1 MAKLPSV
8 ATAMADIKC
17 KMQGDATWR
26 GWWQAMKELTQKLVT
41 AEKQCE
47 NLKRRIDFT
56 DNQLYMSLQKNK
68 ELTAVIKELDSAV
81 KQMESNALEM
91 KSHVESVEDEK
102 CTKLVEALQQI
113 INVDTSG
120 RNAWTAHKQM
130 IEIAKGA
137 LGDGTSV

>member
-1 MAKLPSV
+1 MNKLPSV

-17 KMQGDATWR
+17 KMHGDATWR

-56 DNQLYMSLQKNK
+56 DNQLYMALQKNK

-81 KQMESNALEM
+81 KKMESNAHEM
-91 KSHVESVEDEK
+91 KSHVESVEDTDK
-102 CTKLVEALQQI
+102 VDALASALRTIAEMDISGKKSFMASKTMKELAQEVLE
-113 INVDTSG
+113 NVD
-120 RNAWTAHKQM
+120 
-130 IEIAKGA
+130 
-137 LGDGTSV
+137 